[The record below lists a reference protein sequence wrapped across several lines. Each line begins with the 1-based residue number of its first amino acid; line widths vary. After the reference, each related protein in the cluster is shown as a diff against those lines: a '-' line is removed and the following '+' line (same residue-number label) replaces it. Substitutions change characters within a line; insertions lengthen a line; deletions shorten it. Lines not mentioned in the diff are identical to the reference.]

1 MKVSNYIVD
10 FLSDNKMDT
19 IFGHIGGF
27 NANML
32 DNVLITKKIKFV
44 LGYHE
49 QASAFGANAFA
60 LIKNHIGL
68 ATSSGAP
75 SFCNMIPGIANA
87 YFDSVP
93 CIFIHGSPHSEYLRV
108 SNKIRQNLF
117 EEIDAVHMV
126 SDITKFAVKITN
138 PKDIKYFLEKAIYI
152 SQSGR
157 KGPVLLDIPYDIART
172 EIVPNELVGFIPPKE
187 KLDPI
192 NTNRVTEILKKSKMP
207 LILVGGG
214 ARSDYSKKN
223 LKKLLDKIKIP
234 TVSSLLGLDVL
245 PHDHECFFGFIGH
258 YGNRYSNFAIANC
271 DCLIVLGSRLDERQI
286 AVDKKRFAPNAQII
300 RVDIDEIEINRVIPE
315 NLSMNSSV
323 EKFLEEIL
331 KCDLHGFDFSK
342 WTNVIKKW
350 RERYPAFNLNSKEID
365 ANNFLRKISD
375 YLPDDAI
382 ICSDVGQNQMSV
394 AQSIYLSGNK
404 KLLNCGGYGSM
415 GFSLPAAIGASYADR
430 NALIVS
436 VNGDGGIQMNIQE
449 LQTIKRDN
457 LPINIMILNNNCLG
471 MIRRLQENMYDNRTE
486 FTVENYSVPNYE
498 SIARGYGIKYLKISS
513 VDDYDLVKD
522 FIGKEP
528 SIIEVI
534 LPQNMQNNPEPGSCI
549 DLQKPLLSDEENQKI
564 KKEIYEEVL

>member
-1 MKVSNYIVD
+1 
-10 FLSDNKMDT
+10 
-19 IFGHIGGF
+19 
-27 NANML
+27 
-32 DNVLITKKIKFV
+32 
-44 LGYHE
+44 
-49 QASAFGANAFA
+49 
-60 LIKNHIGL
+60 
-68 ATSSGAP
+68 
-75 SFCNMIPGIANA
+75 
-87 YFDSVP
+87 
-93 CIFIHGSPHSEYLRV
+93 
-108 SNKIRQNLF
+108 
-117 EEIDAVHMV
+117 
-126 SDITKFAVKITN
+126 
-138 PKDIKYFLEKAIYI
+138 
-152 SQSGR
+152 
-157 KGPVLLDIPYDIART
+157 
-172 EIVPNELVGFIPPKE
+172 
-187 KLDPI
+187 
-192 NTNRVTEILKKSKMP
+192 MP

-315 NLSMNSSV
+315 NLSINSSV